1 MSKAKIYITTF
12 VDLVKVGYTPAA
24 VFVDSSKDEAKA
36 RMKHEYLKR
45 CEEEQI
51 ENPFEEGAMDYQLS
65 NDFAYIFGK
74 YYWDIFEKEIGL
86 YCVN

>member
-12 VDLVKVGYTPAA
+12 VDLVNVGYTPAA

-36 RMKHEYLKR
+36 RMKHEYLKH

-51 ENPFEEGAMDYQLS
+51 ENPFDEGTINHQLGD
-65 NDFAYIFGK
+65 NFAYIFGK